1 VRAHHLPQISGK
13 AFAAEWCN
21 LNQRLSAR
29 RTSRESRDASLALG
43 RRFLR
48 LAAELLPALEPLRSH
63 LEASETESHHV
74 TAFGLVTAL
83 AGIGERSAVLAWLHQ
98 SITTLVSAAQR
109 LAPLGQTRASR
120 ILWSLKPL
128 LSEIAYNSTGTEV
141 DCFTPIP
148 EMASMRHAKLSVA

>member
-48 LAAELLPALEPLRSH
+48 LAAELLPALEPLHGH

-83 AGIGERSAVLAWLHQ
+83 AGIGERNAVLAWLHNR
-98 SITTLVSAAQR
+98 SPPWYRRPNVWLRWYR
-109 LAPLGQTRASR
+109 LAPAAFFGR
-120 ILWSLKPL
+120 
-128 LSEIAYNSTGTEV
+128 
-141 DCFTPIP
+141 
-148 EMASMRHAKLSVA
+148 